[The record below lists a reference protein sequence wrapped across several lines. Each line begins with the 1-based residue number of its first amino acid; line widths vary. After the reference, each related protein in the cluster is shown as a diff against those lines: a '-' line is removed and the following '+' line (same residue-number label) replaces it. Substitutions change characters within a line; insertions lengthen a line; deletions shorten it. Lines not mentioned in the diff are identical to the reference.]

1 MAAGKIDRDG
11 LTLSAEEEKGA
22 DALDRLLDGVGVYR
36 NSKQLKEL
44 FEFIRKFPCI
54 GPFNAFLVHL
64 QKPGSRFVATA
75 NEWEEKYGR
84 TIKPGSRP
92 LLVLKPFWPVDFIY
106 ELGDTE
112 GEPFPEEL
120 LRPFKVD
127 GCVTPKVFNRL
138 QKNLLCYGIE
148 YVEADLGTSMAGS
161 IENVSSQGR
170 TLPFR
175 QNKKVKIQYLL
186 KVNRTLTQSDKFAI
200 IVHEL
205 AHLFC
210 GHLGAVL
217 DTWRPD
223 RSKLNH
229 EEKEFEAEC
238 IAYFVCGRLGIE
250 THSEE
255 YLYDCLA
262 DDKVIPKI
270 HLHLVFSVAGIV
282 ENMMI
287 KSTPIRRE
295 VLLGKPPLPA
305 YRKRKRTRSQ
315 LMDRLSNRVR

>member
-11 LTLSAEEEKGA
+11 LTLSTEDEKGA
-22 DALDRLLDGVGVYR
+22 EALDRLLDGVGAYR
-36 NSKQLKEL
+36 NSEQLKEL
-44 FEFIRKFPCI
+44 FKFIRKFPWI

-64 QKPGSRFVATA
+64 QKPGSSFVATA
-75 NEWEEKYGR
+75 DEWEEKYGR

-112 GEPFPEEL
+112 GEPFPDEFL
-120 LRPFKVD
+120 HPFKVEGSVPLKIFD
-127 GCVTPKVFNRL
+127 RF

-148 YVEADLGTSMAGS
+148 YVEADQGTSMAGC
-161 IENVSSQGR
+161 IEKVSGEGR

-175 QNKKVKIQYLL
+175 KGKEVEIRYLM
-186 KVNRTLTQSDKFAI
+186 KVNRNCTRHEKFAI

-223 RSKLNH
+223 RSSLNH
-229 EEKEFEAEC
+229 EEKEFEAESVV
-238 IAYFVCGRLGIE
+238 YLVCGRLGIE
-250 THSEE
+250 TQSEK
-255 YLYDCLA
+255 YMYDCLA
-262 DDKVIPKI
+262 DDKVIPKV
-270 HLHLVFSVAGIV
+270 HLHTVLAAAGLA

-287 KSTPIRRE
+287 KSVPVRRE
-295 VLLGKPPLPA
+295 VLLNKPPLPV
-305 YRKRKRTRSQ
+305 YRKRPRSQ
-315 LMDRLSNRVR
+315 LMDRLRDRVR